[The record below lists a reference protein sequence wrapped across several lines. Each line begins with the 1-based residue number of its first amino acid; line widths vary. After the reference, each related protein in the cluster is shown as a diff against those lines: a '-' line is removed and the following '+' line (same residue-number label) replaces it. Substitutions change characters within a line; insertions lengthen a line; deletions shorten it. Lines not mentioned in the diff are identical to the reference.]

1 MQITTLVKDLIEK
14 NPHMA
19 ALIVDRNGI
28 IQFINETYL
37 NALQLPRDKVIGKD
51 IRRITPDSRALEVL
65 KTGKPIQGYNW
76 RVNGSEGIACT
87 IPLVEN
93 GETVGAFAYS
103 IFLDIW
109 DKKLRDNVMQR
120 LINSK
125 DNQQEPFTTR
135 YDFNSLIG
143 VNPDFISLKTLAQ
156 NIAQHDGVTVLITGE
171 SGTGKELFA
180 QAIHN
185 GSIRARFPFVRVN
198 CASIPSTL
206 LEAEL
211 FGYEEGAYTGAR
223 KGGKQGKLELAHN
236 GTVFLDEIG
245 ELPLSMQSKLLI
257 FLQEREIE
265 RLGSNRPVKVN
276 VRIIAATNR
285 NLEKMIRKENF
296 REDLY
301 YRLNVA
307 RLEIPPLRHRKSDIP
322 LLVNHFLHI
331 ISERH
336 DICINKIS
344 KEALD
349 LLMQYKWPGNIRE
362 LENVLERSLI
372 LANLEQD
379 NMLLPRH
386 VVLPIHNIGDDLADD
401 ITMSTNIKDLKTLV
415 NQYEKMVIS
424 QILRET
430 NNDKIQ
436 AAKFLG
442 INLSSLYRKA
452 KKYGIDDITET

>member
-1 MQITTLVKDLIEK
+1 V
-14 NPHMA
+14 N
-19 ALIVDRNGI
+19 
-28 IQFINETYL
+28 
-37 NALQLPRDKVIGKD
+37 
-51 IRRITPDSRALEVL
+51 L
-65 KTGKPIQGYNW
+65 KH
-76 RVNGSEGIACT
+76 
-87 IPLVEN
+87 L
-93 GETVGAFAYS
+93 GE
-103 IFLDIW
+103 
-109 DKKLRDNVMQR
+109 
-120 LINSK
+120 
-125 DNQQEPFTTR
+125 
-135 YDFNSLIG
+135 
-143 VNPDFISLKTLAQ
+143 
-156 NIAQHDGVTVLITGE
+156 NIARHESVTVLITGE

-180 QAIHN
+180 QAIHH
-185 GSIRARFPFVRVN
+185 GSVRTSFPFVRVN

-285 NLEKMIRKENF
+285 NLEKMIKQENF

-307 RLEIPPLRHRKSDIP
+307 RIEIPPLRHRKSDIP
-322 LLVNHFLHI
+322 LLSKHYVSK

-336 DICINKIS
+336 DMQIDRIS
-344 KEALD
+344 KEAVD
-349 LLMQYKWPGNIRE
+349 LLLQYKWPGNIRE

-372 LANLEQD
+372 LANLEQETI
-379 NMLLPRH
+379 LLPRH
-386 VVLPIHNIGDDLADD
+386 IVLPIHNIGDDLADD

-436 AAKFLG
+436 SAKFLG

-452 KKYGIDDITET
+452 KKYGIDDN

>member
-19 ALIVDRNGI
+19 ALVVDRNGI

-37 NALQLPRDKVIGKD
+37 NALQLPREKVVGKD

-65 KTGKPIQGYNW
+65 KTGKPVQGYNW
-76 RVNGSEGIACT
+76 IVNGSQGVACT
-87 IPLVEN
+87 IPLIEN

-120 LINSK
+120 LIERNEAS
-125 DNQQEPFTTR
+125 QEPYTTR
-135 YDFNSLIG
+135 YDFSSLIG
-143 VNPDFISLKTLAQ
+143 VNPDFVNLKLLAE
-156 NIAQHDGVTVLITGE
+156 NIARHESVTVLITGE

-180 QAIHN
+180 QAIHH
-185 GSIRARFPFVRVN
+185 GSVRASFPFVRVN
-198 CASIPSTL
+198 CASIPTSL

-257 FLQEREIE
+257 FLQEHEIE
-265 RLGSNRPVKVN
+265 KLGGNRPVKVN

-285 NLEKMIRKENF
+285 NLEKMIRQEAF

-307 RLEIPPLRHRKSDIP
+307 RIEIPPLRHRKSDIP
-322 LLVNHFLHI
+322 LLAKHYVVK

-336 DICINKIS
+336 DMQIEKIS
-344 KEALD
+344 KEAVD
-349 LLMQYKWPGNIRE
+349 LLLQYKWPGNIRE

-372 LANLEQD
+372 VANLEQTD
-379 NMLLPRH
+379 ILLPRH
-386 VVLPIHNIGDDLADD
+386 VVIPVHNIGDDLADD
-401 ITMSTNIKDLKTLV
+401 ITLSTNIKDLKTLV
-415 NQYEKMVIS
+415 NNYEKTVIA
-424 QILRET
+424 QILKET
-430 NNDKIQ
+430 SNDKVQ

-442 INLSSLYRKA
+442 INLSSLYRKT
-452 KKYGIDDITET
+452 KRYGIDVD

>member
-19 ALIVDRNGI
+19 ALVVDRNGI

-37 NALQLPRDKVIGKD
+37 NALQMPREKVVGKD
-51 IRRITPDSRALEVL
+51 VRRITPNSRALEVL
-65 KTGKPIQGYNW
+65 QSGKPIQGYNW
-76 RVNGSEGIACT
+76 VVNGSQGIACT
-87 IPLVEN
+87 IPLIEN

-109 DKKLRDNVMQR
+109 DKKLRDNVMHR
-120 LINSK
+120 LINRRET
-125 DNQQEPFTTR
+125 NQEPYTTR

-143 VNPDFISLKTLAQ
+143 ANPDFVTLKCLAE
-156 NIAQHDGVTVLITGE
+156 NIARHEAVTVLITGE

-180 QAIHN
+180 QAIHR
-185 GSIRARFPFVRVN
+185 GSVRSSFPFVRVN
-198 CASIPSTL
+198 CASIPATL
-206 LEAEL
+206 MEAEL
-211 FGYEEGAYTGAR
+211 FGYEDGAYTGAH

-245 ELPLSMQSKLLI
+245 ELPLSMQSKLLV
-257 FLQEREIE
+257 FLQEHEIE
-265 RLGSNRPVKVN
+265 KLGANRPVKVN

-285 NLEKMIRKENF
+285 NLEKMIRQENF

-307 RLEIPPLRHRKSDIP
+307 RIEIPPLRHRKSDIP
-322 LLVNHFLHI
+322 LLVNYYLYKLN
-331 ISERH
+331 ERH
-336 DICINKIS
+336 DMQIEKIS
-344 KEALD
+344 KEAID
-349 LLMQYKWPGNIRE
+349 LLLQHKWPGNIRE

-372 LANLEQD
+372 LANLEHATILQ
-379 NMLLPRH
+379 PRH
-386 VVLPIHNIGDDLADD
+386 MVIPVHNIGDDLADD
-401 ITMSTNIKDLKTLV
+401 ITLSTNIKDLKTLV

-436 AAKFLG
+436 AANFLG
-442 INLSSLYRKA
+442 INLSSLYRKT
-452 KKYGIDDITET
+452 KKYEIDND